1 MSNRYVVSRDL
12 RRGRVTAVLIAVM
25 LLTGFA
31 APSFAQGVQTGT
43 IRGTVRDQQGLGVP
57 GVTINATSPALQG
70 PRATVSDAEG
80 NFTLAALPAGQYEV
94 TFELSGFR
102 TVKQSSAV
110 GVGLQVTQNVT
121 LPTGGLTEAVQV
133 VAETPSMIAT
143 PTVGANIRKE
153 EIDALATPRTIQGI
167 ATLAPNLTERSPN
180 AGQVVI
186 NGAFA
191 WDNVFMING
200 VDVNDNLFAQP
211 QNLFIED
218 AIEETTVLTSGISAE
233 YGRFSGGVV
242 NAVTKSGG
250 NTFSGSYRANLL
262 NPSWT
267 QETPFEASSTNPA
280 TGAAKSVTVYPDK
293 LQGTHEA
300 TFGGPIKRD
309 RLWFFTAGRYQKTDT
324 PFTLQE
330 TGISLSS
337 NDLNRRAEVKLTG
350 TVAPNHTLQGGYL
363 NNYRERTNN
372 SGLQSFI
379 IDPASEVDRTNPNMY
394 YFTNYRGVRGNM
406 MFEAQYS
413 QRKFKFADDG
423 GTSSNIIDSP
433 FIALSCACL
442 YNAPYFDATDPEN
455 RNNRQ
460 IGGNLTSFWKAAGR
474 HETKLGYEFF
484 RSQRTGG
491 NSQSSTSYVFNADF
505 ALVGGTPTPH
515 FVPGE
520 TYLENYVATR
530 GATMN
535 INNNSAYLQDNWTLS
550 DRLTAQV
557 GLRFEQVKVEST
569 GDIVSVNTSPRLV
582 PRLGMSYDLSG
593 TGATVLHATYAQY
606 SGRYSEAQ
614 VGGNSP
620 VGSPATLSRYYTGP
634 ECIGDERTCVA
645 GFALASYPITTANL
659 ERVEVPLANIF
670 VDQKL
675 KTPLTH
681 EFTTSLGRSINGGR
695 GFAEASYIFRRTGNM
710 VEDFTTRADGT
721 THVVFN
727 GIDAGTVSNVAY
739 RNTDLAWREYQA
751 VVLQGRYRFM
761 DHLTMNGNYTA
772 QLKNNGN
779 YEGEGTN
786 TPGSTSIIGDYPE
799 AISEARHFPDGRLQN
814 FQRHKVRA
822 WAIYDMDMGRLGDMS
837 VSGLLRVDSGLA
849 YSLAARNVA
858 ANATQR
864 AILAAAG
871 YPDQLGTASVF
882 FAERGSETF
891 PGYGLLDTSI
901 HYNVPVFKDL
911 RPWVK
916 FDVYNILNNQKVI
929 AWSTTVSQDA
939 SSPADNLGLRT
950 GYTKAASFG
959 KVSGNTV
966 TNLNSTAIPT
976 YPTTGFGGTNGNGGR
991 TFRVAMGLRF

>member
-1 MSNRYVVSRDL
+1 MRNLTSAIVMALLVVL
-12 RRGRVTAVLIAVM
+12 VGA
-25 LLTGFA
+25 GA
-31 APSFAQGVQTGT
+31 ASAQGVQTGT
-43 IRGTVRDQQGLGVP
+43 IRGTVQDQQGLAVP
-57 GVTINATSPALQG
+57 GVTVTATSPALQG
-70 PRATVSDAEG
+70 PRSTVTDGEG
-80 NFTLAALPAGQYEV
+80 NYTLAALPPGQYEV
-94 TFELSGFR
+94 TFELSGFT
-102 TVKQSSAV
+102 TVKQTTAV
-110 GVGLQVTQNVT
+110 AVGLQVTQNVT
-121 LPTGGLTEAVQV
+121 LPTGTLSEAIQV
-133 VAETPSMIAT
+133 VAETPAPIAS

-218 AIEETTVLTSGISAE
+218 AIEETTILTSGISAE

-250 NTFSGSYRANLL
+250 NTFSGSYRLNLL
-262 NPSWT
+262 SPSWT
-267 QETPFEASSTNPA
+267 EETPFEKSATNPG
-280 TGAAKSVTVYPDK
+280 TGAAKSVTTYPND
-293 LQGTHEA
+293 LQGIHEG
-300 TFGGPIKRD
+300 TFGGPIVRD
-309 RLWFFTAGRYQKTDT
+309 RLWFFGAGRLQNTSQ
-324 PFTLQE
+324 PITLQE
-330 TGISLSS
+330 TGVSLTST
-337 NDLNRRAEVKLTG
+337 DLNRRGEVKLTG
-350 TVAPNHTLQGGYL
+350 TLATNHTLQGGYL

-372 SGLQSFI
+372 SGLQSFV

-423 GTSSNIIDSP
+423 GTSTNIVDSP
-433 FIALSCACL
+433 FISLSCACL

-460 IGGNLTSFWKAAGR
+460 IGGNVTTFWSGGGR
-474 HETKLGYEFF
+474 HETKVGYEFF

-505 ALVGGTPTPH
+505 VMQGGLPVPH

-520 TYLENYVATR
+520 TYVENYVATR

-535 INNNSAYLQDNWTLS
+535 VNNNSAYLQDNWTIS
-550 DRLTAQV
+550 DRLTANL

-569 GDIVSVNTSPRLV
+569 GGIISVNTNPRIV
-582 PRLGMSYDLSG
+582 PRLGLSFDPG
-593 TGATVLHATYAQY
+593 GDGVNVIHAAYAQY

-634 ECIGDERTCVA
+634 ECIGDESACAA
-645 GFALASYPITTANL
+645 GFALANYPITPDNL

-670 VDQKL
+670 VDEKL

-681 EFTTSLGRSINGGR
+681 EFTAKFGRSLGGGL
-695 GFAEASYIFRRTGNM
+695 GYAEASFVFRRTGNM
-710 VEDFTTRADGT
+710 VEDFITLADGT
-721 THVVFN
+721 TNVVFN
-727 GIDAGTVSNVAY
+727 GIEAGEVSNVVY
-739 RNTDLAWREYQA
+739 RNTDEAWREYQA
-751 VVLQGRYRFM
+751 VVLQSRYRLF
-761 DHLTMNGNYTA
+761 DRLTVNGNYTV
-772 QLKNNGN
+772 QLRNHGN

-799 AISEARHFPDGRLQN
+799 ATSEARHYPEGRLQS
-814 FQRHKVRA
+814 FQRHKLRA
-822 WAIYDMDMGRLGDMS
+822 WAIYDMDLGRAGDLAI
-837 VSGLLRVDSGLA
+837 SGLVRVDSGLA
-849 YSLAARNVA
+849 YSLAQRGVA
-858 ANATQR
+858 SNATQR
-864 AILAAAG
+864 AILDAAG
-871 YPDQLGTASVF
+871 YPDQLGSANVF
-882 FAERGSETF
+882 FGERGSETF
-891 PGYGLLDTSI
+891 AGYGMLDASV
-901 HYNVPVFKDL
+901 HYNVPLFRDL
-911 RPWVK
+911 RPWIKV
-916 FDVYNILNNQKVI
+916 DLYNVLNNQKLI

-939 SSPADNLGLRT
+939 STPADNLGLRT
-950 GYTKAASFG
+950 GFTRAATFG
-959 KVSGNTV
+959 KATGNTV
-966 TNLNSTAIPT
+966 TNLNQTAIPT
-976 YPTTGFGGTNGNGGR
+976 YAPTGFGGTNGNGGR
-991 TFRVAMGLRF
+991 TLRIAMGVRF

>member
-1 MSNRYVVSRDL
+1 MRKRFSAIVATL
-12 RRGRVTAVLIAVM
+12 LIGM
-25 LLTGFA
+25 TGSA
-31 APSFAQGVQTGT
+31 FAQGVQTGT
-43 IRGTVRDQQGLGVP
+43 IRGTVQDQQNLPVP
-57 GVTINATSPALQG
+57 GVTITATSPALQG
-70 PRATVSDAEG
+70 PRATVSDGEG
-80 NFTLAALPAGQYEV
+80 NYTLAALPAGQYEV
-94 TFELSGFR
+94 TFELSGFK
-102 TVKQSSAV
+102 TIKQTTSVS
-110 GVGLQVTQNVT
+110 VGLQVTQNVT
-121 LPTGGLTEAVQV
+121 LTTGTLSEAIQV
-133 VAETPSMIAT
+133 VAETPSIIAT

-153 EIDALATPRTIQGI
+153 EIDALATARTIQGI
-167 ATLAPNLTERSPN
+167 ATLSPNLTERSPN

-250 NTFSGSYRANLL
+250 NRFTGSYRANLL
-262 NPSWT
+262 NPAWSV
-267 QETPFEASSTNPA
+267 ESPFERSTTNPA
-280 TGAAKSVTVYPDK
+280 TGATKTVTEYLDK
-293 LQGTHEA
+293 LQAVHEG
-300 TFGGPIKRD
+300 TFGGPIARD
-309 RLWFFTAGRYQKTDT
+309 RLWFFAAGRYQKTDN
-324 PFTLQE
+324 PVTLAE
-330 TGISLSS
+330 TGLSLVS
-337 NDLNRRAEVKLTG
+337 NDLNKRGEVKLTG

-394 YFTNYRGVRGNM
+394 YFTNYRGLRGNM

-423 GTSSNIIDSP
+423 GTSTAIIDSP
-433 FIALSCACL
+433 FISLSCACL

-460 IGGNLTSFWKAAGR
+460 IGGNVTSFWNAAGR
-474 HETKLGYEFF
+474 HETKGGYEFF

-505 ALVGGTPTPH
+505 VMQGGLPVPH

-520 TYLENYVATR
+520 TYVENYVATR

-535 INNNSAYLQDNWTLS
+535 INNNSAYLQDTWTVS
-550 DRLTAQV
+550 NRLTANL
-557 GLRFEQVKVEST
+557 GLRFEQVKVAST
-569 GDIVSVNTSPRLV
+569 GDIVSVNTNPRIV
-582 PRLGMSYDLSG
+582 PRVGVSYDLNG
-593 TGATVLHATYAQY
+593 DGVNIVHATYAQY

-634 ECIGDERTCVA
+634 DCVGYETTCAA
-645 GFALASYPITTANL
+645 GFALGNYPINAANL

-681 EFTTSLGRSINGGR
+681 EFTASFGRSMSNGKGY
-695 GFAEASYIFRRTGNM
+695 GEVSYINRSTGNM
-710 VEDFTTRADGT
+710 VEDFTTIADGT

-727 GIDAGTVSNVAY
+727 GVDAGTVSNVVY
-739 RNTDLAWREYQA
+739 RNTDVAFRDYQA
-751 VVLQGRYRFM
+751 LVLQGRYRLFN
-761 DHLTMNGNYTA
+761 HLTLNGNYTN
-772 QLKNNGN
+772 QLRNHGN

-799 AISEARHFPDGRLQN
+799 ATSEARHYPDGRLQN
-814 FQRHKVRA
+814 YQQHKVRA
-822 WAIYDMDMGRLGDMS
+822 WAIYDMGMGRFGDMS
-837 VSGLLRVDSGLA
+837 VSGLLRYDSGLA
-849 YSLAARNVA
+849 YSLAARNQA

-864 AILAAAG
+864 AILLAAG
-871 YPDQLGTASVF
+871 YPDQLGQAHVF
-882 FAERGSETF
+882 FGERGSETF
-891 PGYGLLDTSI
+891 EGYGLLDVSV
-901 HYNVPVFKDL
+901 HYNVPVFRTL

-916 FDVYNILNNQKVI
+916 FDVYNVANNQKVI
-929 AWSTTVSQDA
+929 AWNTTVSQNA

-950 GYTKAASFG
+950 GYTKSSQFG

-966 TNLNSTAIPT
+966 TNLNTTAVPA
-976 YPTTGFGGTNGNGGR
+976 YPVTGFGNSTGTGGR